1 MVIGETPMTQR
12 VSFLVFITIIILFLP
27 VSALAQTYSFSVP
40 AETVNVYWNED
51 GTQSIDY
58 VFTFSNSTSASP
70 IDYVDVG
77 VPNSNYELSSV
88 TADVNGVP
96 VYDISKSPYVDP
108 GVAIGL
114 GGYAIQPGDSG
125 KVHVYIGTV
134 EKILRKD
141 SSDSN
146 YASALF
152 SPTWFDSSFV
162 QGNTNLTVKFH
173 LPPGVLP
180 DEPRWHEAPSGWE
193 STPATGFDD
202 QGRITYT
209 WNNQNA
215 SASEQ
220 YIFGA
225 SFPKSYVPESAVSSP
240 SFFETLG
247 ISTDD
252 AVGYCVCCVIGL
264 FIIGMPILV
273 YISNRQRKM
282 KYFPPKVSIE
292 GHGIKRG
299 LTAIESAIL
308 LEEPLDKVMTM
319 ILFAVIKKG
328 AAKVTSRD
336 PLQLE
341 AIDPQPK
348 GMHEYEKDFVAAFTA
363 NTPDK
368 RKKMLQDLSINLI
381 KSVSSKMKG
390 FSRKETIA
398 YYKDIVKRA
407 WAQVESADTPQVK
420 SQKYNEVMEWTMLD
434 RDYDRKTQDIF
445 RTGPVFV
452 PIWWGHYDPTYTRPA
467 ISLPSAN
474 MPSTGNISMPHL
486 PGSDFA
492 ASIVN
497 SVQSVSGNVIGNV
510 SDFTSKITSKTNPIP
525 VSSSS
530 GRSSGSRSGGGCACA
545 CACAGCA
552 CACAGGGR

>member
-1 MVIGETPMTQR
+1 MAKRISLSIV
-12 VSFLVFITIIILFLP
+12 VALLILFLP
-27 VSALAQTYSFSVP
+27 VSALAQTYSFSVLS
-40 AETVNVYWNED
+40 EIVNVYWNED

-58 VFTFSNSTSASP
+58 VFTFSNSSAGSP

-77 VPNSNYELSSV
+77 VPNSNYEISSV
-88 TADVNGVP
+88 SAHVNGSP
-96 VYDISKSPYVDP
+96 IYDISESPYVDP

-114 GGYAIQPGDSG
+114 GQYAIQPGDSG
-125 KVHVYIGTV
+125 EVHVYIGV
-134 EKILRKD
+134 VKKVLRKD
-141 SSDSN
+141 SSDGN
-146 YASALF
+146 YASAVF

-162 QGNTNLTVKFH
+162 NGKTNLTVRFH
-173 LPPGVLP
+173 MPPGVQSE
-180 DEPRWHEAPSGWE
+180 EPRWHESPSGWQDA
-193 STPATGFDD
+193 PGTGFDD
-202 QGRITYT
+202 QGMITYT
-209 WNNQNA
+209 WINENA
-215 SASEQ
+215 RASEQ
-220 YIFGA
+220 YVFGA

-240 SFFETLG
+240 GFFETLG
-247 ISTDD
+247 ISEEN
-252 AVGYCVCCVIGL
+252 AVGFCVFCAIGL
-264 FIIGMPILV
+264 AIIGVPILI

-282 KYFPPKVSIE
+282 QYLPPKVSIE

-319 ILFAVIKKG
+319 ILFAVIKKN

-336 PLQLE
+336 PLKLE
-341 AIDPQPK
+341 AITPQPE
-348 GMHEYEKDFVAAFTA
+348 GMHDYEKEFVAAFSA
-363 NTPDK
+363 ATPAD
-368 RKKMLQDLSINLI
+368 RKKVLQDLSINLI

-398 YYKDIVKRA
+398 YYRDIVKRA
-407 WAQVESADTPQVK
+407 WTQVEAADTPEVK
-420 SQKYNEVMEWTMLD
+420 SQKYDEVMEWTMLD
-434 RDYDRKTQDIF
+434 RDYDRKTRDVF
-445 RTGPVFV
+445 HTGPVFV
-452 PIWWGHYDPTYTRPA
+452 PMWWGHYDPSYSRPA
-467 ISLPSAN
+467 VSLPSAN

-497 SVQSVSGNVIGNV
+497 GVQNVSSNVIGNV
-510 SDFTSKITSKTNPIP
+510 SDFTGKITNKTNPIP
-525 VSSSS
+525 VSTSS